1 MSARTDLLAAVISLA
16 VASNAFSAT
25 VRVRMMDAPPY
36 YDPPKVEIRT
46 GDTVEWSNSGPALEH
61 VLTNEA
67 GTFFSND
74 VPVGKNWSYTFHR
87 AGVYE
92 YICFRHFFMKGI
104 VVVKNADGSTTP
116 IDETPYQQAF
126 REFVVPTRDA
136 IPRMIIASRSDDTMW
151 FTEGGGDF
159 YGFEDIPPQ
168 NKLAQIDER
177 GRIIEYAT
185 PTPDGD
191 GSKVGVDSLVMDRA
205 GDIWF
210 TERISNRI
218 GKLRPDGTIK
228 EYDIPTKGGYALGV
242 DLDSKGNVW
251 FAERYGNRLGLLKP
265 DGTIEEME
273 LPDKDSEPRTVF
285 VDSTDRVWYTAREAN
300 QIGYLDAATKQL
312 HRLQIPTKLA
322 RPAGICETRD
332 GTIYFVEMVGNKL
345 AKVRGDQ
352 IIEYPI
358 PTKFSAPFKCA
369 VDPKGDIW
377 FTQVFGNAIARFDVR
392 TEEITEYK
400 IPTPDSRPGGIAI
413 DKKGRVWFTE
423 QKGNKIGMFDPV
435 AAERM
440 VRAAAKAEEN
450 NPAAPASEAPAPA
463 AAAPAPERNRVED
476 FRVPTPG
483 AGPGNDLIED
493 GKGRLWFTEVFG
505 NKVGSIDLASGAI
518 SEVELKTP
526 VSMPVGIARDPDG
539 GFWVTLFR
547 GNGIARIDPASGV
560 VEEFPV
566 PTEAALPTGIA
577 IDERG
582 EVWIAQMAANRI
594 ARFDRKTRRFEDIP
608 LPGKDNGP
616 LQLAADQRGALWITA
631 SEEDGNAL
639 LRFDLA
645 TRTFRTFALPT
656 PKCAPVGMLIDG
668 GHVWVAEG
676 GAGKLA
682 RFHVKSERWEEFAIP
697 GDKSEPVKLAKDGR
711 GRIWITDGGG
721 LGSVGGNRVHVFE
734 PSTQTF
740 TSIDMKSRGA
750 KPMGIVAA
758 SDGHIWITQQGAN
771 RISRITI
778 EGGAHAKHF

>member
-1 MSARTDLLAAVISLA
+1 MSARGMLLTAALALLAPAA
-16 VASNAFSAT
+16 AFSET
-25 VRVRMMDAPPY
+25 VRVRMTDAPPY
-36 YDPPKVEIRT
+36 YDPPKIEIRT
-46 GDTVEWSNSGPALEH
+46 GDTVEWTNSGPTLEH

-74 VPVGKNWSYTFHR
+74 VPVGKNWSYTFNR
-87 AGVYE
+87 AGVYD
-92 YICFRHFFMKGI
+92 YICFRHFFMKGT
-104 VVVKNADGSTTP
+104 VVVKNADGST
-116 IDETPYQQAF
+116 IAVDDTPYQQAF

-136 IPRMIIASRSDDTMW
+136 IPRMIIASRTDDSMW

-168 NKLAQIDER
+168 NKLAQIDDR
-177 GRIIEYAT
+177 GRIVEYAT

-191 GSKVGVDSLVMDRA
+191 GSKVGVDSLVMDRK

-218 GKLRPDGTIK
+218 GLLKPDGKIQEFDLSSKT
-228 EYDIPTKGGYALGV
+228 GYALGV
-242 DLDSKGNVW
+242 DIDSKGNIW
-251 FAERYGNRLGLLKP
+251 FAERYGNRLGKLAP
-265 DGTIEEME
+265 GGGFEEIE

-285 VDSTDRVWYTAREAN
+285 VDSKDRVWYTAREAN
-300 QIGYLDAATKQL
+300 QIGYLEAGTKKL
-312 HRLQIPTKLA
+312 HRLMIPTKLA

-332 GTIYFVEMVGNKL
+332 GSIYFVEMVGNKL
-345 AKVRGDQ
+345 AKVVGDQ

-369 VDPKGDIW
+369 IDPKGDIW
-377 FTQVFGNAIARFDVR
+377 FTQVFGNSIARFDVK

-400 IPTPDSRPGGIAI
+400 IPTPDSRPGGIAV
-413 DKKGRVWFTE
+413 DRKGRVWFTE

-435 AAERM
+435 AAEKL
-440 VRAAAKAEEN
+440 VRAAAKPVEAK
-450 NPAAPASEAPAPA
+450 PAAATETPAPAPA
-463 AAAPAPERNRVED
+463 APAAQPSQMED

-493 GKGRLWFTEVFG
+493 GQGRLWFTEVFG
-505 NKVGSIDLASGAI
+505 NKIGSIELASGAF

-526 VSMPVGIARDPDG
+526 VSMPVGIARDRG
-539 GFWVTLFR
+539 GAFWVTLFR
-547 GNGIARIDPASGV
+547 GNGVARIDPASGA

-582 EVWIAQMAANRI
+582 EIWIAQMAANRI
-594 ARFDRKTRRFEDIP
+594 ARFDRSAKKFEEIP
-608 LPGKDNGP
+608 LTGKDNGP
-616 LQLAADQRGALWITA
+616 LQLIADQRGSLWITA

-645 TRTFRTFALPT
+645 TRTFRTFVLPT
-656 PKCAPVGMLIDG
+656 PNSGPVGMLIDAG
-668 GHVWVAEG
+668 SVWVAEG
-676 GAGKLA
+676 AAGKLA
-682 RFHVKSERWEEFAIP
+682 RFHVKTEQWEEFPIP
-697 GDKSEPVKLAKDGR
+697 GEKSEPVKMTKDAR

-721 LGSVGGNRVHVFE
+721 LGSAGGNRLHVFD
-734 PSTQTF
+734 PATRRF

-758 SDGHIWITQQGAN
+758 SDGHIWFTQQGAN
-771 RISRITI
+771 RISRISM
-778 EGGAHAKHF
+778 EGGPHAKHF

>member
-1 MSARTDLLAAVISLA
+1 MSARLRFFAAAFVLTAAVSA
-16 VASNAFSAT
+16 DSAT
-25 VRVRMMDAPPY
+25 VQVRMMDAPPY
-36 YDPPKVEIRT
+36 YDPPKIEIRT
-46 GDTVEWSNSGPALEH
+46 GDTVEWKNSGPALEH

-74 VPVGKNWSYTFHR
+74 VPVGKSWSFTFDR
-87 AGVYE
+87 AGIYE
-92 YICFRHFFMKGI
+92 YICFRHFFMKGM

-116 IDETPYQQAF
+116 VDATPYQQAF

-136 IPRMIIASRSDDTMW
+136 IPRMIIASRTDDTMW

-168 NKLAQIDER
+168 NKLAQIDDR
-177 GRIIEYAT
+177 GRIVEYAT

-205 GDIWF
+205 GHIWF

-218 GKLRPDGTIK
+218 GRLRPDGTIQ
-228 EYDIPTKGGYALGV
+228 EYAIPTKDGYALGV
-242 DLDSKGNVW
+242 DIDSKGNIW
-251 FAERYGNRLGLLKP
+251 FAQRYGNRLGLLEP
-265 DGTIEEME
+265 NGRIEEME

-285 VDSTDRVWYTAREAN
+285 VDSKDRIWYTAREAN
-300 QIGYLDAATKQL
+300 QIGYLDAATRKL

-322 RPAGICETRD
+322 RPAGICESRD
-332 GTIYFVEMVGNKL
+332 GTIYFVQMVGNKL
-345 AKVRGDQ
+345 AKIRGEQ

-377 FTQVFGNAIARFDVR
+377 FTQVFGNSIARFDVR

-400 IPTPDSRPGGIAI
+400 IPTPDSRPGGIAV
-413 DKKGRVWFTE
+413 DKKGRIWFTQ
-423 QKGNKIGMFDPV
+423 QKSNKIGLFDPA

-440 VRAAAKAEEN
+440 VRAAAKTDGGQPAPPE
-450 NPAAPASEAPAPA
+450 PAASPATPAS
-463 AAAPAPERNRVED
+463 ERNRVDD

-483 AGPGNDLIED
+483 AGPGNDLVED
-493 GKGRLWFTEVFG
+493 DRGRLWFTEVFG
-505 NKVGSIDLASGAI
+505 NKIGAIDLASGAF

-526 VSMPVGIARDPDG
+526 VSMPVGLARHRDG
-539 GFWVTLFR
+539 DLWVTLFR
-547 GNGIARIDPASGV
+547 ANGVARVDPRSGA

-566 PTEAALPTGIA
+566 TTEAALPTGIA

-582 EVWIAQMAANRI
+582 EVWIAQMAADRI
-594 ARFDRKTRRFEDIP
+594 ARFDRTSKRFEEIP
-608 LPGKDNGP
+608 LPGKGSGP

-639 LRFDLA
+639 LRFDLS
-645 TRTFRTFALPT
+645 TRTFQTFPLPT

-668 GHVWVAEG
+668 ESIWVAEG

-682 RFHVKSERWEEFAIP
+682 RFHVESRTWEEFTIP
-697 GDKSEPVKLAKDGR
+697 GEKSEPVKLARDAR

-721 LGSVGGNRVHVFE
+721 LGSVGGNRVHVFD
-734 PSTQTF
+734 PATQAF
-740 TSIDMKSRGA
+740 TSIEMKKRGA

-758 SDGHIWITQQGAN
+758 SDGHIWFTQQGAN